1 MLKIKDIM
9 TINPFRM
16 DAHQTIREAVGLMTE
31 KRIGSI
37 IVFRGEE
44 IVGILEE
51 GDIVRKVLCM
61 DLNPYV
67 TKVGEIMSVP
77 FIINENCS
85 DDEASEMMVKH
96 RVRHLAVSS
105 DSRIIGIVSMYDL
118 MRPIYTGR
126 SFWT

>member
-1 MLKIKDIM
+1 MLKVRDIM
-9 TINPFRM
+9 TLNPLRI
-16 DAHQTIREAVGLMTE
+16 DSDRTVREAVQIMTE
-31 KRIGSI
+31 NKIGSI
-37 IVFRGEE
+37 TVFKGKE

-51 GDIVRKVLCM
+51 GDIVRNVLCK

-67 TKVGEIMSVP
+67 AKVGEVMSVP
-77 FIINENCS
+77 LIISEECS
-85 DDEASEMMVKH
+85 DDEVSELMAKH
-96 RVRHLAVSS
+96 RVRHVAVSS